1 MARRTSKRPPG
12 NGSGSSIHFERW
24 FPYRFSWV
32 ANEVSLCLYGR
43 YHSRWGLSVV
53 GWRII
58 VILAEHAP
66 LAAKDLAQLTAMDPV
81 QITRTVAELARL
93 GFVTRRIDRA
103 DRRRVALRLTSAGE
117 ALYAEMLPYLQDV
130 EVALLDG
137 LKASERAQLV
147 EFMDRIQ
154 ANGRR
159 FFITGDDGI
168 VRLKR

>member
-1 MARRTSKRPPG
+1 MARRRGKRPLG
-12 NGSGSSIHFERW
+12 NGSGSSIHFEQW

-53 GWRII
+53 GWRI
-58 VILAEHAP
+58 VVMLAEHAP
-66 LAAKDLAQLTAMDPV
+66 LAAKELAELTAMDPV
-81 QITRTVAELARL
+81 QITRAVAELARL
-93 GFVTRRIDRA
+93 GFVARRIDRA
-103 DRRRVALRLTSAGE
+103 DRRRVALRLTSAGK
-117 ALYAEMLPYLQDV
+117 AVYAEMLPYLQEV

-137 LKASERAQLV
+137 LKPGERAQLV
-147 EFMDRIQ
+147 ELMDRIQ

-159 FFITGDDGI
+159 FFVTGDDGI